1 MSLNKEQEALQN
13 ALTVTFLANLA
24 FLSEYDNDLFH
35 RVDELSR
42 MIENGVYKEKYA
54 LEFVLENG
62 DFDILDL
69 VNNKYLYNKNPKKI
83 NNELVRK
90 IQFDER
96 NSFFTLE
103 NIFST
108 KEIKEKLDQNVKF
121 NVDSISQSNRLTKE
135 AMYSYTNI
143 LKDFL
148 EDKKKRLKE
157 IKKFV
162 FMGTLLGRH
171 IPKIAERV
179 NAEIYLVCERNLE
192 IFRLSLFTVD
202 YTILTKKE
210 WSNFFN
216 YG

>member
-35 RVDELSR
+35 RVEELSR
-42 MIENGVYKEKYA
+42 MIEKGVYKEKYA

-69 VNNKYLYNKNPKKI
+69 VNNRYLYNKNPKKI
-83 NNELVRK
+83 NNDLVRK
-90 IQFDER
+90 IQFDEK

-121 NVDSISQSNRLTKE
+121 NVESISQSNRLTKE
-135 AMYSYTNI
+135 AIYSYTNI
-143 LKDFL
+143 LKDF
-148 EDKKKRLKE
+148 
-157 IKKFV
+157 F
-162 FMGTLLGRH
+162 GR
-171 IPKIAERV
+171 
-179 NAEIYLVCERNLE
+179 
-192 IFRLSLFTVD
+192 
-202 YTILTKKE
+202 
-210 WSNFFN
+210 
-216 YG
+216 